1 MRKLASVS
9 TQFTVNISLLS
20 LAAFFL
26 LLSFSCNQAKE
37 VTFASDIAPII
48 YQKCTRCHS
57 IGQVAPF
64 TLTTYKD
71 VAKRSKTIREIVN
84 KRIMPPWPADPSY
97 SHFAGENYLS
107 ENEIDLINQWME
119 AGVPFGDSAEMPP
132 PPPLSKGSMLGT
144 PDAVLKIK
152 PFLIKGDNTDRF
164 IVMKIPFEFSSDTF
178 IRAIEFV
185 PGSQTVH
192 HVNGRIIFY
201 DDEKK
206 KDVFSGSY
214 ALETSNETR
223 ESVFKKM
230 NLLNDDGSFPGEDH
244 YIHSATNYLPG
255 VTPTIYP
262 ENIGGFHVKR
272 KGIIYLNDIHYGPSS
287 EDIWDSSY
295 VNIFFGNKPSERP
308 VQEIQLGT
316 LGISDI
322 IPQLV
327 IPADTVME
335 FRTNAKIL
343 ADISVLTINPH
354 MHLLGKSFLAYAV
367 TLQSDTIPLIR
378 INNWDFRWQYFYTF
392 PKMVHLPSGS
402 TIEVV
407 ATMDNTKNN
416 PNNPFN
422 PPQLVEG
429 RNGSMR
435 TTDEMLQLIIT
446 YLPYR
451 KGDESISLEAQS
463 YN

>member
-1 MRKLASVS
+1 MRKITIILKQLVANV
-9 TQFTVNISLLS
+9 VLLG
-20 LAAFFL
+20 AAVLFL
-26 LLSFSCNQAKE
+26 CLSFSCKQKRE
-37 VTFASDIAPII
+37 VTFTADIAPIVH
-48 YQKCTRCHS
+48 QKCTRCHS
-57 IGQVAPF
+57 IGQIAPF
-64 TLTTYKD
+64 PLTSYKD

-107 ENEIDLINQWME
+107 ENEIELINDWVD
-119 AGVPFGDSAEMPP
+119 AGAPFGDSVDMLLPP
-132 PPPLSKGSMLGT
+132 ALSKGSMIGT
-144 PDAVLKIK
+144 PDVVLKIK
-152 PFLIKGDNTDRF
+152 PFLVKGDHSDGF
-164 IVMKIPFEFSSDTF
+164 IVMKIPFEFPSDTF
-178 IRAIEFV
+178 IRAIEFI
-185 PGSQTVH
+185 PGSKMVH

-201 DDEKK
+201 DEDKK
-206 KDVFSGSY
+206 KDVFSGEY
-214 ALETSNETR
+214 ALDTRDETR